1 MIQERRRED
10 GHDKTA
16 SIHPPFAHTH
26 DIEWIPRATP
36 TRVDH
41 IPIATM
47 MKWSLDQLAGLS
59 AITNRF
65 GGVDDP
71 DLSLLLDRIKG
82 LEDAYE

>member
-1 MIQERRRED
+1 MGMTRLSSI
-10 GHDKTA
+10 HSPYAHMHSMKLIPTA
-16 SIHPPFAHTH
+16 S
-26 DIEWIPRATP
+26 P
-36 TRVDH
+36 TLVDH

-47 MKWSLDQLAGLS
+47 IKWSLDQLAGLS

>member
-1 MIQERRRED
+1 
-10 GHDKTA
+10 
-16 SIHPPFAHTH
+16 
-26 DIEWIPRATP
+26 
-36 TRVDH
+36 
-41 IPIATM
+41 M

-59 AITNRF
+59 AITNQF

>member
-1 MIQERRRED
+1 MGMTRLS
-10 GHDKTA
+10 
-16 SIHPPFAHTH
+16 SIHSLFIHTH
-26 DIEWIPRATP
+26 AIESIATAAP
-36 TRVDH
+36 IRVDH